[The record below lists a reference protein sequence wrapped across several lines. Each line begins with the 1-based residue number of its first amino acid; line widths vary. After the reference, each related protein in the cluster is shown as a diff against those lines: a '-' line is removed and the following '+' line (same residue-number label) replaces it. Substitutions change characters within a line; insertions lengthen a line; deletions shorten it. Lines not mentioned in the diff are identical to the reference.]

1 MEEDMKARSLENYL
15 DSLASRNSTPGGG
28 AVAAITGAQLAAL
41 ITMVARFT
49 KVDVQNKQTLQSI
62 IDRTESARSEFLR
75 LGQKDITAFNAVM
88 AAYRMPKDDEL
99 KESTLQH
106 ALSAAA
112 TAPLLILE
120 LSQSLAKD
128 IEFLAK
134 FGNKNLIT
142 DIGMAALLVP
152 ATIESAK
159 LNVMINLKH
168 IKETDFINNAIQ
180 KIENAQPCIIKMEQI
195 KLDILQSLTLVK
207 H

>member
-1 MEEDMKARSLENYL
+1 MREVSIENYL

-49 KVDVQNKQTLQSI
+49 TVDAQNKQTIQSI
-62 IDRTESARSEFLR
+62 IDRAESARSEFLS
-75 LGQKDITAFNAVM
+75 LGEQDVTAFKAVM
-88 AAYRMPKDDEL
+88 VAYRMPKDAAL
-99 KESTLQH
+99 KESTMQH
-106 ALSAAA
+106 ALKAAA

-128 IEFLAK
+128 IEDLAQ

-159 LNVMINLKH
+159 LNVMINLKE
-168 IKETDFINNAIQ
+168 IKEIEFVNNALQ
-180 KIENAQPCIIKMEQI
+180 KIESAQQCIIKMEQI
-195 KLDILQSLTLVK
+195 KLDVLQSLTLAK